1 MSKLSRLAAVASFG
15 VAAMV
20 TPATVWAAPKP
31 KSKPKIETVV
41 YVVRRGDTLYDLA
54 SNYMLRTSDYAVVQR
69 RNRIANPRRLPIGA
83 KLEIPVAL
91 LRTTPTEARVASYR
105 GEASATVQGRTIAVT
120 RGMMLPEGSIVT
132 TGPNASVR
140 LALNDGSQVALPS
153 QSRIRIDV
161 LRHTPLT
168 DSVERTFSLEA
179 GRSEATVK
187 PMTKPRDGFTIRTPL
202 SVTAVRGTVFR
213 VIYDAQAER
222 AWTEVVDG
230 TVNVASA
237 VVDHSA
243 SVTPEAFGVKASHQ
257 GVTAPAPLLPPTT
270 VAAPG
275 RVQDEPEVAFDLTPV
290 PGAAKYRARL
300 GADAGLLDILDE
312 VTVDQP
318 RVSFKDVGNGAMF
331 VQVTALDVDGLEGM
345 PNTYG
350 FSRFRHGL
358 KLSAPTASGKHWL
371 FQWEPEGEGP
381 HAYRFQLSD
390 KPDGVPLMDQAGL
403 SEGRMTVTDLPD
415 GAYYWR
421 VQSVVVRDGQRYEK
435 WSPAQQFRIG
445 G

>member
-1 MSKLSRLAAVASFG
+1 MSKLSRLAAVAG
-15 VAAMV
+15 LGAAALVA
-20 TPATVWAAPKP
+20 PATAWAAPKP
-31 KSKPKIETVV
+31 KAKVETVV

-54 SNYMLRTSDYAVVQR
+54 ANYMLRTGDYAVVQR
-69 RNRIANPRRLPIGA
+69 RNRIANPRRLPVGA

-91 LRTTPTEARVASYR
+91 LRTTPTDARVASYR
-105 GEASATVQGRTIAVT
+105 GEASAVVQGRTIAIT
-120 RGMMLPEGSIVT
+120 RGMLLPEGSVIT

-202 SVTAVRGTVFR
+202 SVTAVRGTTFR

-237 VVDHSA
+237 VDSSA
-243 SVTPEAFGVKASHQ
+243 SVTPEAFGVKASRQ
-257 GVTAPAPLLPPTT
+257 GVTTPAPLLPPTSVT
-270 VAAPG
+270 APG
-275 RVQDEPEVAFDLTPV
+275 RVQDEADVEFNLTPV

-300 GADAGLLDILDE
+300 GADAGLLDVLDE
-312 VTVDQP
+312 VTVDRP
-318 RVSFKDVGNGAMF
+318 YASFKNVGNGAMF
-331 VQVTALDVDGLEGM
+331 VQVTALDADGLEGM

-350 FSRFRHGL
+350 FSRFRQGL
-358 KLSAPTASGKHWL
+358 KLSAPSATGRHWL
-371 FQWEPEGEGP
+371 FQWEPEGEGL
-381 HAYRFQLSD
+381 HVYRFQISNTSE
-390 KPDGVPLMDQAGL
+390 GVPLVDQAGL

-415 GAYYWR
+415 GTYYWR
-421 VQSVVVRDGQRYEK
+421 VQSVVIREGQRFEK
-435 WSPAQQFRIG
+435 WSPVQQFRIG

>member
-1 MSKLSRLAAVASFG
+1 MSKLSWLATVASLG
-15 VAAMV
+15 AAALVA
-20 TPATVWAAPKP
+20 PAAAWAAPKA
-31 KSKPKIETVV
+31 KAEHVV

-54 SNYMLRTSDYAVVQR
+54 SNYLLRTSDYAVVQR
-69 RNRIANPRRLPIGA
+69 RNRIANPRRLPVGA

-91 LRTTPTEARVASYR
+91 LRTTPAQARVASYR
-105 GEASATVQGRTIAVT
+105 GEASAIVQGRTVTLT
-120 RGMMLPEGSIVT
+120 RGMLLPEGSVVA
-132 TGPNASVR
+132 TGANSSVR
-140 LALNDGSQVALPS
+140 LALVDGSQVALPS

-168 DSVERTFSLEA
+168 GSVERTFSLEA
-179 GRSEATVK
+179 GRSEATVT

-230 TVNVASA
+230 TVNVASSI
-237 VVDHSA
+237 DGSA
-243 SVTPEAFGVKASHQ
+243 SVTPEAFGVKATSH
-257 GVTAPAPLLPPTT
+257 GVTAPAPLLPPTALT
-270 VAAPG
+270 APG
-275 RVQDEPEVAFDLTPV
+275 RVQDEADVVFDLTPV

-300 GADAGLLDILDE
+300 GADAGLLDIIDE

-318 RVSFKDVGNGAMF
+318 HAEFMNVGNGAMF
-331 VQVTALDVDGLEGM
+331 VQVTALDADGLEGM

-358 KLSAPTASGKHWL
+358 KLNAPVASGKHWL
-371 FQWEPEGEGP
+371 FQWEPEGEGQ
-381 HAYRFQLSD
+381 HLYRFQLSGQ
-390 KPDGVPLMDQAGL
+390 PDGVPLVDQAGL
-403 SEGRMTVTDLPD
+403 SDGRMTVTELPD
-415 GAYYWR
+415 GTYYWR
-421 VQSVVVRDGQRYEK
+421 VRSTVVRDGQRFEK